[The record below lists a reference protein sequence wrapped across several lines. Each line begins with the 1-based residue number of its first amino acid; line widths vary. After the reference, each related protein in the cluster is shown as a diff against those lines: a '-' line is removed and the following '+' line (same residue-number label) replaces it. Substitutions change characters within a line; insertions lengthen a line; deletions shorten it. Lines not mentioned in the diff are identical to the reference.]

1 MEAALKSIA
10 DLSRLI
16 AAGEISPVELTR
28 QTLDRI
34 ERLDSQLNS
43 YITTTADLALRQA
56 EAAEREIHAG
66 NRRGPLHGIPYALKD
81 LFFTKGIKTT
91 AGSRVFDDFV
101 PSYDATVVEKLA
113 AAGTVLLGKTG
124 LHENAYGITSNN
136 PHFGAVRN
144 PWDTSCIPGG
154 SSGGSAA
161 ALAAGLC
168 SFSLGTDT
176 GGSIRIPASFCGV
189 AGLKPTFGR
198 VSRYGV
204 FPLSHTLD
212 HVGPF
217 AWTAEDLWYIFAAMT
232 GQDAQDESTV
242 DRPLPVPQ
250 FSAEASLQGRKI
262 GVPANFYFENLDPE
276 VEAATRAA
284 LAEMEMLGAELVE
297 VTVPDIEEF
306 NLIARLIQ
314 IAEASSVHVNNL
326 DSRREDYGDD
336 QQTLLDQGRFVT
348 AVDYLNAQRRR
359 RQLNREFY
367 ELFDHLDALAAPA
380 VAILPAKIGQ
390 TSVVVNGIEED
401 VRMMITRNARALNMT
416 GLPLLSLPC
425 GLSESGL
432 PIGMQLVGPLFD
444 EKSVLEIGHA
454 YQLATDWHERRPPLA
469 IR

>member
-1 MEAALKSIA
+1 MEAALKTITE
-10 DLSRLI
+10 LSRLI
-16 AAGEISPVELTR
+16 GAGEISPVELTR
-28 QTLDRI
+28 QTLQRI
-34 ERLDSQLNS
+34 ERLDPQLNS
-43 YITTTADLALRQA
+43 YITVTAELAMRQA
-56 EAAEREIHAG
+56 QTAEREIHAG
-66 NRRGPLHGIPYALKD
+66 SRRGPLHGIPYALKD
-81 LFFTKGIKTT
+81 LFFTQGIKTT
-91 AGSRVFDDFV
+91 AGSKVLADFV
-101 PSYDATVVEKLA
+101 PSYDATVVQKLA
-113 AAGTVLLGKTG
+113 EAGAVLVGKAG

-144 PWDTSCIPGG
+144 PWNTNHIPGG

-217 AWTAEDLWYIFAAMT
+217 ALTAEDLWLCLAAMT
-232 GQDAQDESTV
+232 GQDAADESTV
-242 DRPLPVPQ
+242 ERPLPPPD
-250 FSAEASLQGRKI
+250 FPAEPSLHGRKI
-262 GVPANFYFENLDPE
+262 GVPSNFYFENLDPE
-276 VEAATRAA
+276 VEAATRTA
-284 LAEMEMLGAELVE
+284 LAEVEMLGAELVE
-297 VTVPDIEEF
+297 VAVPDIEEF
-306 NLIARLIQ
+306 NVIARLVQ
-314 IAEASSVHVNNL
+314 IAEASSIHVNNL
-326 DSRREDYGDD
+326 DSRREDYGED

-359 RQLNREFY
+359 RQLNRQFY
-367 ELFDHLDALAAPA
+367 RLFDQLDAIAAPA
-380 VAILPAKIGQ
+380 VAVLPAKIGQ
-390 TSVVVNGIEED
+390 TSLTVNGVEED
-401 VRMMITRNARALNMT
+401 VRMMTTRNARALNMT

-425 GLSESGL
+425 GFSESGL
-432 PIGMQLVGPLFD
+432 PIGIQLVGALFD

-454 YQLATDWHERRPPLA
+454 YQLATDWHARRPPMA

>member
-10 DLSRLI
+10 ELSRLI
-16 AAGEISPVELTR
+16 EAGEISPVELTR
-28 QTLDRI
+28 QTLQRI
-34 ERLDSQLNS
+34 ERIDPHLNS
-43 YITTTADLALRQA
+43 YITTTADIALCQA
-56 EAAEREIHAG
+56 ETAEREIHAG
-66 NRRGPLHGIPYALKD
+66 GRRGPLHGIPYALKD
-81 LFFTKGIKTT
+81 LFFTRGIKTT
-91 AGSRVFDDFV
+91 AGSKIFADFV
-101 PSYDATVVEKLA
+101 PGYDATVVQRLA
-113 AAGTVLLGKTG
+113 QAGAVLVGKTG

-144 PWDTSCIPGG
+144 PWNTSHIPGG

-198 VSRYGV
+198 VSRHGV

-217 AWTAEDLWYIFAAMT
+217 AWTAEDLWHVFAAMT
-232 GQDAQDESTV
+232 GQDAADESTV
-242 DRPLPVPQ
+242 ERPLPPPE
-250 FSAEASLQGRKI
+250 FPSEPSLHGRRI
-262 GVPANFYFENLDPE
+262 GVPANFYFERLDPE

-297 VTVPDIEEF
+297 VSVPDIEEF

-314 IAEASSVHVNNL
+314 IAEASSIHVNNL
-326 DSRREDYGDD
+326 DSRRDDYGDD

-367 ELFDHLDALAAPA
+367 KLFDQLDVLAAPA
-380 VAILPAKIGQ
+380 VAVLPAKIGQ
-390 TSVVVNGIEED
+390 TSLTVNGVQED
-401 VRMMITRNARALNMT
+401 VRMMTTRNARALNMT

-425 GLSESGL
+425 GFSESGL
-432 PIGMQLVGPLFD
+432 PIGIQLVGALFD
-444 EKSVLEIGHA
+444 EKSILEIGHA
-454 YQLATDWHERRPPLA
+454 YQLATDWHARRPQLA
-469 IR
+469 TR

>member
-1 MEAALKSIA
+1 MDAALKSITE
-10 DLSRLI
+10 LSRLI
-16 AAGEISPVELTR
+16 GAGEISPVELAR
-28 QTLDRI
+28 QTLERI
-34 ERLDSQLNS
+34 ERLDPQLNS
-43 YITTTADLALRQA
+43 YITVTAELAMRQA
-56 EAAEREIHAG
+56 QTAEREIHAG

-81 LFFTKGIKTT
+81 LFFTQGIKTT
-91 AGSRVFDDFV
+91 AGSKVLADFV
-101 PSYDATVVEKLA
+101 PSYDSTVVQKLA
-113 AAGTVLLGKTG
+113 EAGAVLLGKVG

-136 PHFGAVRN
+136 PHFGAVHN
-144 PWDTSCIPGG
+144 PWHTNHIPGG

-189 AGLKPTFGR
+189 SGLKPTFGR
-198 VSRYGV
+198 ISRHGV

-217 AWTAEDLWYIFAAMT
+217 ALTAEDLWLCLAAMT
-232 GQDAQDESTV
+232 GRDAADESTV
-242 DRPLPVPQ
+242 ERPLPPPDFVSEP
-250 FSAEASLQGRKI
+250 SLHGRRI
-262 GVPANFYFENLDPE
+262 GVPANFYFENLAPE

-284 LAEMEMLGAELVE
+284 LAEMEMLGAELIE
-297 VTVPDIEEF
+297 VAVPDIEEF
-306 NLIARLIQ
+306 NAIARLVQ
-314 IAEASSVHVNNL
+314 IAEASSIHVNSL

-367 ELFDHLDALAAPA
+367 QLFDQLDAIAAPA
-380 VAILPAKIGQ
+380 VAVLPAKIGQ
-390 TSVVVNGIEED
+390 TSLTVNGVEED
-401 VRMMITRNARALNMT
+401 VRMMTTRNARALNMT

-425 GLSESGL
+425 GFSESGL
-432 PIGMQLVGPLFD
+432 PIGIQLVGALFD
-444 EKSVLEIGHA
+444 EKTLLEIGHA
-454 YQLATDWHERRPPLA
+454 YQLATDWHWRRPAIA

>member
-1 MEAALKSIA
+1 MDAALKSISE
-10 DLSRLI
+10 LSRLI
-16 AAGEISPVELTR
+16 GAGELSPVELTR

-34 ERLDSQLNS
+34 ERLDPQLNS
-43 YITTTADLALRQA
+43 YITTTADLALSQA
-56 EAAEREIHAG
+56 QAAEREIHAG

-91 AGSRVFDDFV
+91 AGSKVFADFV
-101 PSYDATVVEKLA
+101 PSYDGTAVEKLTH
-113 AAGTVLLGKTG
+113 AGAVLLGKTG

-144 PWDTSCIPGG
+144 PWNTNHIPGG

-217 AWTAEDLWYIFAAMT
+217 AWTAEDLWHVFAAMT
-232 GQDAQDESTV
+232 GRDLADESTV
-242 DRPLPVPQ
+242 DRPLAAPE
-250 FSAEASLQGRKI
+250 FAAEPSLHGRKI
-262 GVPANFYFENLDPE
+262 GVPAKFYFENLDPE

-297 VTVPDIEEF
+297 VAVPDIEEF
-306 NLIARLIQ
+306 NLMARLIQ
-314 IAEASSVHVNNL
+314 IAEASSIHVNNL

-367 ELFDHLDALAAPA
+367 KLFDHLDALAAPA
-380 VAILPAKIGQ
+380 VAVLPARIGQ
-390 TSVVVNGIEED
+390 TSLVVNGAAED
-401 VRMMITRNARALNMT
+401 VRMMTTRNARALNMT

-432 PIGMQLVGPLFD
+432 PIGIQLVGALFD
-444 EKSVLEIGHA
+444 EKSILEIGHS
-454 YQLATDWHERRPPLA
+454 YQLATDWHERRPPMA
-469 IR
+469 TR